1 MPRHARGGATLFSAT
16 TKMECIMAFPP
27 NYRQERSNRDKAKQ
41 RKAQEKQEKRDEK
54 NAQRKTDPQPEPA
67 ASEPK
72 KEE

>member
-1 MPRHARGGATLFSAT
+1 MPRHATGGATLFSAT

-41 RKAQEKQEKRDEK
+41 RKMLEKQEKRDEK
-54 NAQRKTDPQPEPA
+54 NAQRKTEPQIDEPQDA
-67 ASEPK
+67 AK